1 MKKGVSKFP
10 LIKQTDLQFLLST
23 NQSDA
28 SLRIVADT
36 EHIVL
41 SSSVV
46 FTKMPRILSKSY
58 ELLQQS
64 ISTARSHSVFK
75 EVAFSSQV
83 SVTDKRV
90 GERATLGEEVF

>member
-1 MKKGVSKFP
+1 MKKGVSGFP